1 MKKRVAAVCAVM
13 GMLAMTG
20 VGLSAEPQS
29 KGHISY
35 KVPDEYKGKKNP
47 YWTNLPAILEGG
59 LIYQDRCAVCHGKSA
74 KGDGPLSRF
83 LDPRPMDF
91 TDSRAMADVD
101 DAYLFWRVSEGGK
114 MAPFDSIMPRWKGV
128 LKEDEMWK
136 VIAYIHAF
144 SHGEKHLKLDHR
156 H

>member
-83 LDPRPMDF
+83 LDPKPIDF

-114 MAPFDSIMPRWKGV
+114 MAPFESTMPRWKGV
-128 LKEDEMWK
+128 LKEDDMWK